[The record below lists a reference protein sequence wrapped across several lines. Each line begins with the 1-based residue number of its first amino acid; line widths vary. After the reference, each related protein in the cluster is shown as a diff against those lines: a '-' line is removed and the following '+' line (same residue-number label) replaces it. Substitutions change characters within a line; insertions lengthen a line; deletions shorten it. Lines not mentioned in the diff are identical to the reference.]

1 MTTTDIGCERLLRT
15 TSGALLPAITGLALI
30 ALTACGGQDLTEP
43 PALSDID
50 DLMWDTMDTE
60 DSVTITMG
68 SDDSDSTSTQIY
80 GDIAGDAFAMG
91 QPDRDMIR
99 IFGEDERYISGDL
112 LLSMPGKA
120 PDVPAAELDAMAED
134 FADVWIDHKGEYDGL
149 AEQYRLADLLDQIQ
163 DGWSDEE
170 GDSPMA
176 RDEISDQG
184 TYEVRDDVDV
194 WVYPGSEDGKE
205 LVIEADHDAPRL
217 RTITDGA
224 SAITLSDWGTT
235 ELPQRPEGPQ
245 VITEEEFDQRV
256 AQHTGSEG

>member
-1 MTTTDIGCERLLRT
+1 MGCETSLRT
-15 TSGALLPAITGLALI
+15 TSGPLLPAITGLALI
-30 ALTACGGQDLTEP
+30 VLTACGGPDVTEP

-50 DLMWDTMDTE
+50 DLMWDTME
-60 DSVTITMG
+60 AQKSVTIIM
-68 SDDSDSTSTQIY
+68 DSDGSGSTSTQIY
-80 GDIAGDAFAMG
+80 GDIAGDALALG
-91 QPDRDMIR
+91 QPDRDMMR
-99 IFGEDERYISGDL
+99 IFGEDARYISGDL
-112 LLSMPGKA
+112 LLTMPGKA
-120 PDVPAAELDAMAED
+120 PGITAAELEAMSED
-134 FADVWIDHKGEYDGL
+134 FTDIWIDYQGENVGQGD
-149 AEQYRLADLLDQIQ
+149 QYRLAELLDQIQ

-224 SAITLSDWGTT
+224 SAMSFSDWGTT
-235 ELPQRPEGPQ
+235 ELPQRPEGSQ

-256 AQHTGSEG
+256 AQHTDTQG